1 MSSDCPPCG
10 LVQAALLHSFTLQS
24 FTLVQAAL
32 LHGYVGSLLS
42 VNDANGH
49 ALGQPPLRLTR
60 GIARWTVPTA
70 RVHTALRAWAP
81 FTSPDGS
88 GGSVVMSTH
97 LAGALSDRECRT
109 SEGGVRCQLLTLPT
123 GTP

>member
-10 LVQAALLHSFTLQS
+10 LVQAALLH
-24 FTLVQAAL
+24 
-32 LHGYVGSLLS
+32 GYVGSLLS
-42 VNDANGH
+42 VIDANGH

-81 FTSPDGS
+81 FTSSDGS